1 MRYISIVVLLV
12 LVTFTGMSQ
21 NSLSKEAQISLLTCS
36 PGSELY
42 SLFGHSAIRVND
54 PVGGFDWVFNYGT
67 FDFDTPNFYLKFGNG
82 NLNYMLRVGNFRTFL
97 RNYGYEK
104 RSVWEQKINFN
115 EQEKQQFFKALMTN
129 AQPEN
134 RYYRY
139 DFLFDNCATRI
150 RDIIEQN
157 IDGQLQYNEATADKY
172 TYREMLHLYDSN
184 MPWIADGLDII
195 LGMKTDDDAKLYNQM
210 FLPDYLMKHLTG
222 AKKGDSSQA
231 LLGETKTLL
240 KFDNTINKTWFTPAL
255 LFWLLL
261 ALSLLLAYFEI
272 KRRKELLI
280 INRLFLLLT
289 GVVGCLIFFLWF
301 LSRHSVTGENFN
313 MLWAI
318 PFNVFVAFFG
328 AWFFRVKTFHYYL
341 LFLMVCAALPLV
353 FGWLIP
359 QYLPPV
365 VYPLCLLL
373 LSRYGSWYYI
383 LTRD

>member
-1 MRYISIVVLLV
+1 MRPLSIIVLLV
-12 LVTFTGMSQ
+12 LTQLAGIAQQKLSQ
-21 NSLSKEAQISLLTCS
+21 EAQISLLTCS
-36 PGSELY
+36 PGNELY

-54 PVGGFDWVFNYGT
+54 PVAGFDLVFNYGT
-67 FDFDTPNFYLKFGNG
+67 FDFDTPNFYMKFANG
-82 NLNYMLRVGNFRTFL
+82 NLNYMLRYGNYHTFL

-104 RSVWEQKINFN
+104 RSVWEQLINFSDK
-115 EQEKQQFFKALMTN
+115 EKQQFFKALMEN

-150 RDIIEQN
+150 RDIIEDN
-157 IDGQLQYNEATADKY
+157 IDGELQYNEAAADKY
-172 TYREMLHLYDSN
+172 TYREMLHLYDSHL
-184 MPWIADGLDII
+184 PWIGNGLDII
-195 LGMKTDDDAKLYNQM
+195 LGMKTDYDANLYNQM
-210 FLPDYLMKHLTG
+210 FLPDYLMKHLIG
-222 AKKGDSSQA
+222 AYKTETSQP

-240 KFDNTINKTWFTPAL
+240 SFENSTDKQFFTPAL
-255 LFWLLL
+255 LFYLLFIV
-261 ALSLLLAYFEI
+261 SLIFSYFEV
-272 KRRKELLI
+272 KRKKEFLF
-280 INRLFLLLT
+280 INRLFLFLT

-328 AWFFRVKTFHYYL
+328 TWFFKARTFHLYL
-341 LFLMVCAALPLV
+341 LFLITCSAVPLV

-359 QYLPPV
+359 QYLPAV

-373 LSRYGSWYYI
+373 ISRYLSWYYI
-383 LTRD
+383 LTRH